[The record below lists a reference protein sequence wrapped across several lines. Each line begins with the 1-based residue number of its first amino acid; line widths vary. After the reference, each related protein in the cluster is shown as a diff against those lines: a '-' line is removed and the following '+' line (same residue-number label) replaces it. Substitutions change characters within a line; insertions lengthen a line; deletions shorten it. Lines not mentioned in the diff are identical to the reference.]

1 MEGYGCK
8 PMWRGGLLA
17 KRIGERLG
25 LDVATVEESELTGAQ
40 VFTVG
45 EYLSPRLYVGY
56 GVGLFEPGD
65 VITLRYRLSDDVAV
79 RAVRGPEESRLGVEY
94 RVER

>member
-1 MEGYGCK
+1 VSSA
-8 PMWRGGLLA
+8 L
-17 KRIGERLG
+17 
-25 LDVATVEESELTGAQ
+25 
-40 VFTVG
+40 TVG

-65 VITLRYRLSDDVAV
+65 VITLRYRLSDDVAL
-79 RAVRGPEESRLGVEY
+79 RAVRGREESRPGVEY